1 MAVWALQNGGVFR
14 SSLIL
19 SYLIQTQSNLY
30 SMALS
35 VNNEKTCMKK
45 SKNYYLYCQK
55 TDGRGGAGGVLG
67 EGGSQM
73 NLFHKP
79 HIYVK

>member
-1 MAVWALQNGGVFR
+1 
-14 SSLIL
+14 
-19 SYLIQTQSNLY
+19 
-30 SMALS
+30 MALS